1 MRNIILLLLI
11 FMFGNITYSFDENT
25 VLIND
30 IKDINSIKAILYSKE
45 CQTKLNTPEF
55 KKIINEHKKDKN
67 YTENYYA
74 AQGGYKYF
82 KNNYLKAYTTK
93 MDLMYMYSLQEH
105 NNLRLIY
112 YYSILGNLKYVD
124 ILYNNY
130 PNYPYYSRK
139 YSKSG
144 KLISSSYYPDKNNE
158 IVFYNDG
165 SNYKIILHK

>member
-1 MRNIILLLLI
+1 MKKIILLLLI
-11 FMFGNITYSFDENT
+11 FIIGNITYSFEENT
-25 VLIND
+25 LSNFDSKD
-30 IKDINSIKAILYSKE
+30 IKVIKSILFSKE
-45 CQTKLNTPEF
+45 CKNTLESAEF
-55 KKIINEHKKDKN
+55 KKIIQEHKKDKN

-82 KNNYLKAYTTK
+82 KNNYLETYTTK
-93 MDLMYMYSLQEH
+93 LDLMYMYSLQEQ

-124 ILYNNY
+124 ILYSNY

-144 KLISSSYYPDKNNE
+144 KLVSSSYYPDKDTEVLFNK
-158 IVFYNDG
+158 DG
-165 SNYKIILHK
+165 SNCQIIHK